1 MSLIIEKYKLDTYKE
16 LPIMNMPSYL
26 KSELDVLGS
35 HPLKDKQE
43 SLLVFTT
50 TNEEFFSTL
59 RTLVKEDPIKDKG
72 VLFLCYPKKG
82 NPLYPSY
89 VHRDEIFPKVEMDDD
104 GFMFKSAYKFNR
116 MLAFDE
122 IFTVLEVK
130 KIDSKKVA
138 NARPSHI
145 GSDYIH
151 HIPEVEAFL
160 KDEPKAL
167 SFFQSLAAGYR
178 KDWAVYVFST
188 ENLETRNKRV
198 HEMIRILKDGHKNM
212 TLYRQ
217 SLKKQ

>member
-1 MSLIIEKYKLDTYKE
+1 MSQIIEKFKLDTFKD
-16 LPIMNMPSYL
+16 LPILNMPAYL
-26 KSELDVLGS
+26 QSELEILGS
-35 HPLKDKQE
+35 NPLKDKQE
-43 SLLVFTT
+43 ALLVFTT

-59 RTLVKEDPIKDKG
+59 RSLIKQDPILDKG

-82 NPLYPSY
+82 NPKYPSY

-122 IFTVLEVK
+122 VFTLLEVK
-130 KIDSKKVA
+130 KIDSKKGA
-138 NARPSHI
+138 NARPSHM

-151 HIPEVEAFL
+151 HIPEVEGFL
-160 KDEPKAL
+160 KDEPKVLA
-167 SFFQSLAAGYR
+167 FFQSLAPGYR
-178 KDWAVYVFST
+178 KDWAVYLFST
-188 ENLETRNKRV
+188 ENQDTRNKRIL
-198 HEMIRILKDGHKNM
+198 EMIRLLKEGHKNM

>member
-1 MSLIIEKYKLDTYKE
+1 MSQIIEKFKLDTFKD
-16 LPIMNMPSYL
+16 LPILNMPSYL
-26 KSELDVLGS
+26 QTELEVLGS

-43 SLLVFTT
+43 ALLVFTT

-59 RTLVKEDPIKDKG
+59 RSLIIQDPILDKG

-82 NPLYPSY
+82 NPMYPSY
-89 VHRDEIFPKVEMDDD
+89 VHRDEIFPKVDMDDD

-122 IFTVLEVK
+122 VFTLLEVK
-130 KIDSKKVA
+130 KIDSKKVP
-138 NARPSHI
+138 NARPSQM

-151 HIPEVEAFL
+151 HIPEVEGLL

-167 SFFQSLAAGYR
+167 AFFQSLSPGYR

-188 ENLETRNKRV
+188 ENLDTRKKRIQ
-198 HEMIRILKDGHKNM
+198 EMIRLLNEGHKNM

-217 SLKKQ
+217 SKKQ